1 MAISRTLY
9 RVLLRLCP
17 PDLRR
22 EFGAEMEALFVAD
35 LARARGLGRLA
46 VWARALA
53 DVLRHGFGARNDGW
67 RRFRRTSAYVEY
79 ETGRWTFETWR
90 YDVRHAIRAM
100 GRQPATSAIIVLTL
114 ALAIGANTAVFSAVQ
129 AVLLRPLPYPQP
141 ERLVRVYE
149 KRPNEGV
156 FTNRVSPA
164 DFLDWARLSTT
175 FASVAALSE
184 AAFDLT
190 GAGDPERVP
199 GAMVTASLF
208 EVFGVRVMHGRGF
221 AAEENLAGRNRV
233 AVLSHA
239 LWQQRFG
246 SDSSVVGRTIML
258 QGLPHQVIG
267 VLPPDVAFPAGE
279 TRILTPAVLQAGAE
293 PPQRSAH
300 YLQVYGRLKPDATLE
315 QARAEMDRIGR
326 DLEAQYP
333 DTNRGHGSHVEALA
347 PDMVKSVRG
356 MLLILMVA
364 VAFVLLIA
372 CINVT
377 NLLLAKAA
385 GRRREMALRAA
396 IGAGRARLLR
406 QMLVEAVVLAF
417 VGGAAGLL
425 VAVWGVQMLAVQMP
439 PALRLDDS
447 VVFSLPVLA
456 FTIAACVGT
465 GLVAGILPA
474 WHFLHGD
481 PGETL
486 KAGGRAPVSLRKRLR
501 FGLIVA
507 EIALTSLV
515 LVGAGLTLRSFQRVL
530 TEPSGIDTA
539 GRLTFNVR
547 LPRARYADG
556 EALTRF
562 YAELER
568 RFAADPAI
576 RRAGATS
583 ALPLTPADQ
592 RNGIVIDGL
601 ERTAEDGPTR
611 AHPRSVTPGYLPAA
625 GMQVMQGRGLVDADR
640 TGPRV
645 TVINETMARRYWP
658 GRSPLGARVRFSA
671 EDDRWYEIVGIV
683 GDVKHWGLDAPANP
697 EMYVAFEQYPQ
708 ASMSFVLEAAA
719 NPLTLIPNVHAAVRA
734 IDPNLPL
741 SDVRTFDV
749 VASRSV
755 QQRRFTMLLLTC
767 FAVLALVL
775 AAAGIYGV
783 MAHVV
788 ALRTAEI
795 GVRLTLGAKP
805 SAVMRQVL
813 GEGAMQTAIGLAIGL
828 GASLALMQGLRTIL
842 FGIEPTDPFTLVSVG
857 AALMLVA
864 LLAVTVPALRAMRV
878 DPVTALR
885 Q

>member
-156 FTNRVSPA
+156 FTNPVSPA

>member
-156 FTNRVSPA
+156 FTNPVSPA

-246 SDSSVVGRTIML
+246 SDSGVVGRTIML

-530 TEPSGIDTA
+530 TEPSGIETA